1 MMYSCSPLFV
11 PTFVTLGRGFGFFLE
26 FPGGFVTWIVPYLFS
41 TLLPTWF
48 CYINCSQICSWQPVC
63 YINCSQICS
72 WQPVCYMNCSQIC
85 SRQPGLLHELFP
97 NFTPWTEIET
107 TARNKPWSI
116 DNIQLYWLPHYWLVS
131 FFSCY
136 ICTHTHKYIHIPLI
150 SWYPLYKIGVL
161 EFWTPMF
168 GADQGR
174 GQRPH
179 QPRVSSGGSN
189 MGGHASTQR
198 RFLGWDRI
206 EIATLSMGYSW
217 IYWRFTV
224 IEWWLKGIFY

>member
-1 MMYSCSPLFV
+1 MIYKQIFYVHDVNDVYLCSPLFV

-26 FPGGFVTWIVPYLFS
+26 FPGGFVTWIVPYLFP

-107 TARNKPWSI
+107 TARNNLCPLKETQTLMIQWYSQLHGFFLWSVMVWFWNSWRSVMVWFLQREI
-116 DNIQLYWLPHYWLVS
+116 EYQQHPSTLGSGYA
-131 FFSCY
+131 
-136 ICTHTHKYIHIPLI
+136 I
-150 SWYPLYKIGVL
+150 SAYV
-161 EFWTPMF
+161 
-168 GADQGR
+168 
-174 GQRPH
+174 
-179 QPRVSSGGSN
+179 GGP
-189 MGGHASTQR
+189 
-198 RFLGWDRI
+198 
-206 EIATLSMGYSW
+206 
-217 IYWRFTV
+217 
-224 IEWWLKGIFY
+224 

>member
-1 MMYSCSPLFV
+1 MVNHHIHPHHDTKIWWIVYCSFSRATVLEPLKV
-11 PTFVTLGRGFGFFLE
+11 GKVTLSFAHGNFCPFRSHYFPWYFGWCT
-26 FPGGFVTWIVPYLFS
+26 V
-41 TLLPTWF
+41 
-48 CYINCSQICSWQPVC
+48 YI
-63 YINCSQICS
+63 
-72 WQPVCYMNCSQIC
+72 
-85 SRQPGLLHELFP
+85 
-97 NFTPWTEIET
+97 
-107 TARNKPWSI
+107 PWSI

-131 FFSCY
+131 FFFLFTY
-136 ICTHTHKYIHIPLI
+136 AHTHKYIHIPLI

-206 EIATLSMGYSW
+206 EIATLYK
-217 IYWRFTV
+217 Y
-224 IEWWLKGIFY
+224 GI